1 MGSTT
6 KHFKKIFYKTIDFL
20 CGLWYNISVKGRGAV
35 RQTLNSGIPV
45 GVTADRPHRDRL
57 GNRREVAN
65 RRATADTN
73 SRLGVAVGILNNED
87 CGDAGNP

>member
-1 MGSTT
+1 
-6 KHFKKIFYKTIDFL
+6 
-20 CGLWYNISVKGRGAV
+20 V

-45 GVTADRPHRDRL
+45 GVTADRPHLDRL

-73 SRLGVAVGILNNED
+73 SRLGVAVGILNTED